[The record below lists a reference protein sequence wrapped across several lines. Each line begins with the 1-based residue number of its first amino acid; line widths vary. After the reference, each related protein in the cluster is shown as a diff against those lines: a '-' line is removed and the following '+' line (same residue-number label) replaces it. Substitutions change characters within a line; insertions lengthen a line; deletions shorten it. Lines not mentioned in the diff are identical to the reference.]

1 VSAFQSI
8 LALLPQTQCTRCGYP
23 DCAAY
28 AHAIDDGE
36 AAINQCPPGG
46 EEGIARLANLLG
58 MSAAPLNPE
67 NGFEGPRSVVWI
79 DEAWCIGCT
88 LCIEACPVDAIIGTH
103 KLMHTVIEQDCTGC
117 ELCLP
122 VCPVDCMQ
130 LENVSGEA
138 SGWQAW
144 SADQADGARQRYEAR
159 QQRLQTVTA
168 APPAEVL
175 PQHKL
180 SRVEAALQRAK
191 QLAEDTKRH
200 GARPM
205 LGE

>member
-1 VSAFQSI
+1 MSAFQSI

-28 AHAIDDGE
+28 AHAIDEGK

-46 EEGIARLANLLG
+46 EQGIARLANLLG
-58 MSAAPLNPE
+58 LSAAPLNPE

-88 LCIEACPVDAIIGTH
+88 LCIDACPVDAIIGTH

-122 VCPVDCMQ
+122 VCPVDCIQ

-144 SADQADGARQRYEAR
+144 SAEQADRARQRYEAR
-159 QQRLQTVTA
+159 QQRLQTVIA
-168 APPAEVL
+168 EPAEVL

-191 QLAEDTKRH
+191 QLAEETKRH
-200 GARPM
+200 GPRPV